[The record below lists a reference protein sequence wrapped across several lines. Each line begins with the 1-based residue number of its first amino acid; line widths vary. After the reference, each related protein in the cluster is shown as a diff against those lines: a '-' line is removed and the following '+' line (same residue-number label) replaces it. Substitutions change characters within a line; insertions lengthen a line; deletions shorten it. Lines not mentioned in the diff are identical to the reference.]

1 MVLALKTLLMDL
13 ILLRADERT
22 FVDVGVD
29 FNVGVVA
36 QLESI
41 LVVSALSF
49 SLVAWSVGGSIRK
62 C

>member
-1 MVLALKTLLMDL
+1 MDL

-22 FVDVGVD
+22 FIDVGVY

-36 QLESI
+36 QLESV

-49 SLVAWSVGGSIRK
+49 SLVAWRGRRK
-62 C
+62 H